1 MSKTPA
7 IAISRRKDATANFLH
22 KLDTLERLLA
32 DGNLDVFPDRVSIT
46 SFAAWADASLNVSSI
61 SRTIIYATDDTYRPL
76 QQRMTTLLE
85 RLTQLRAK
93 PTRKA
98 NLETSLRSRLEAAEA
113 RAQSYVDQYSSVMS
127 ELAVARREIE
137 QLRQKLARQ
146 AKNNSKVVP
155 LRSVA
160 GDEQVPR

>member
-7 IAISRRKDATANFLH
+7 IALSRRKDATANFLH

-32 DGNLDVFPDRVSIT
+32 EGKLDVFPERVSIS
-46 SFAAWADASLNVSSI
+46 SFAAWLDASLSVSAI
-61 SRTIIYATDDTYRPL
+61 SRTIIYAADDAYLPL
-76 QQRMTTLLE
+76 QQRMTTLLA

-93 PTRKA
+93 PTRKT
-98 NLETSLRSRLEAAEA
+98 NLEASLRSRLEAAEA
-113 RAQSYVDQYSSVMS
+113 RAQSYVDQYSSAMS
-127 ELAVARREIE
+127 ELAEARRENE

-146 AKNNSKVVP
+146 AKSNAKVVR

-160 GDEQVPR
+160 SDEKIPR